1 VINIKSNK
9 GEFKMEEVTI
19 RELKEDDIQKG
30 FLKTLDTL
38 RQTSSITQEK
48 ALEIFKEI
56 KINPKHIIIIAELN
70 GEIIGTTTLL
80 VEPKFIHQ
88 GGKVG
93 HIEDVVVRK
102 EFQGRKIGQKIIK
115 FVLQIA
121 KNQGCY
127 KTILDCSDD
136 VKSFY
141 EEIGFKQHS
150 NELRFDHI

>member
-1 VINIKSNK
+1 
-9 GEFKMEEVTI
+9 MEEVTI

-121 KNQGCY
+121 KMQGCY

>member
-1 VINIKSNK
+1 
-9 GEFKMEEVTI
+9 MEEVTI

-88 GGKVG
+88 GGFVG
-93 HIEDVVVRK
+93 HIEDVVVSK
-102 EFQGRKIGQKIIK
+102 EFQGQKIGEKIIK
-115 FVLQIA
+115 YVLKLA
-121 KNQGCY
+121 ENYSCY

-136 VKSFY
+136 VKQFY
-141 EEIGFKQHS
+141 EKIGFKYHS

>member
-1 VINIKSNK
+1 
-9 GEFKMEEVTI
+9 MEEVTI

-88 GGKVG
+88 GGFVG
-93 HIEDVVVRK
+93 HIEDVVVSK
-102 EFQGRKIGQKIIK
+102 EFQGQKIGEKIIK

>member
-1 VINIKSNK
+1 
-9 GEFKMEEVTI
+9 MEEVTI

-136 VKSFY
+136 VKQFY
-141 EEIGFKQHS
+141 EKIGFKYHS

>member
-1 VINIKSNK
+1 
-9 GEFKMEEVTI
+9 MEEVTI
-19 RELKEDDIQKG
+19 RELKEEDIQKG

-48 ALEIFKEI
+48 TLEIFKEI
-56 KINPKHIIIIAELN
+56 KTNPKHMIIIAELN

-127 KTILDCSDD
+127 KTILNCSDD

>member
-1 VINIKSNK
+1 
-9 GEFKMEEVTI
+9 MEEVTI

-121 KNQGCY
+121 KNKGCY

-150 NELRFDHI
+150 NELRFNHI

>member
-1 VINIKSNK
+1 
-9 GEFKMEEVTI
+9 MEEVTI

-121 KNQGCY
+121 KNKGCY

-141 EEIGFKQHS
+141 EEIRFKQHA

>member
-1 VINIKSNK
+1 
-9 GEFKMEEVTI
+9 MEEVTI

-121 KNQGCY
+121 KNKGCY

-141 EEIGFKQHS
+141 EEIGIKQHS

>member
-1 VINIKSNK
+1 
-9 GEFKMEEVTI
+9 MEEVTI

-70 GEIIGTTTLL
+70 KEIVGTTTLL

>member
-1 VINIKSNK
+1 
-9 GEFKMEEVTI
+9 MEEVTI

-121 KNQGCY
+121 KNHGCY

>member
-1 VINIKSNK
+1 
-9 GEFKMEEVTI
+9 MEEVTI
-19 RELKEDDIQKG
+19 RELKEEDIQKG

-38 RQTSSITQEK
+38 RKTSSITQEK

-56 KINPKHIIIIAELN
+56 KTNPKHIIIIAELN

-121 KNQGCY
+121 KNKGCY

>member
-1 VINIKSNK
+1 VINIKPNK

-121 KNQGCY
+121 KNKGCY

>member
-1 VINIKSNK
+1 
-9 GEFKMEEVTI
+9 MEEVTI
-19 RELKEDDIQKG
+19 RELKEEDIQKG

-38 RQTSSITQEK
+38 RKTSSITQEK

-70 GEIIGTTTLL
+70 GEIIGTITLL

-150 NELRFDHI
+150 NE

>member
-1 VINIKSNK
+1 
-9 GEFKMEEVTI
+9 MEEVTI

-102 EFQGRKIGQKIIK
+102 EFQGRKIGQKIVK

>member
-1 VINIKSNK
+1 
-9 GEFKMEEVTI
+9 MEEVTI

-56 KINPKHIIIIAELN
+56 KTNPKHIIIIAELN

-121 KNQGCY
+121 KNKGCY

>member
-1 VINIKSNK
+1 
-9 GEFKMEEVTI
+9 MEEVTI

-127 KTILDCSDD
+127 KTILDCSDY

>member
-1 VINIKSNK
+1 
-9 GEFKMEEVTI
+9 MEEVTI

-56 KINPKHIIIIAELN
+56 KTNPKHIIIIAELN

>member
-1 VINIKSNK
+1 
-9 GEFKMEEVTI
+9 MEEVTI

-93 HIEDVVVRK
+93 HIEDVAVRK

>member
-1 VINIKSNK
+1 
-9 GEFKMEEVTI
+9 MEEVTI

-38 RQTSSITQEK
+38 RQTSSVTQEK

>member
-1 VINIKSNK
+1 
-9 GEFKMEEVTI
+9 MEEVTI

-115 FVLQIA
+115 YVLELS
-121 KNQGCY
+121 KNHNCY

-136 VKSFY
+136 VKQFY
-141 EEIGFKQHS
+141 EKIGFKHHS

>member
-1 VINIKSNK
+1 
-9 GEFKMEEVTI
+9 
-19 RELKEDDIQKG
+19 
-30 FLKTLDTL
+30 LDTL
-38 RQTSSITQEK
+38 RKTSIKEDR
-48 ALEIFKEI
+48 ALEIFKHI
-56 KINPKHIIIIAELN
+56 KSNPNHIIIIAEVNRLIV
-70 GEIIGTTTLL
+70 GSTTLL
-80 VEPKFIHQ
+80 IEQKFIHE
-88 GGKVG
+88 GGIVG
-93 HIEDVVVRK
+93 HIEDVVVSK

-115 FVLQIA
+115 YVLQIA